1 MPPERLNCSAVS
13 ATRKKPII
21 GILGGIGSG
30 KSTVAAEFAKL
41 GCKVI
46 DADKIAHEL
55 LDADTHASDRR
66 EPTVKEKIIASFGR
80 SILDSA
86 GKIDR
91 KKLAEV
97 VFTDVDKLSP
107 ASLGSDQNP
116 PLAGLN
122 RIIHPLV
129 LQRAEQLIEQ
139 YNRQKQ
145 VKAIVLDMPLL
156 VEVGWDKRCDKLI
169 FVDCEQK
176 LRLDRAKKLGFEK
189 NQVKIRENFQISL
202 DNKANLADNTINNN
216 SDFSALARQVA
227 DIFSYIVYN
236 G

>member
-1 MPPERLNCSAVS
+1 MDDIGEKSV
-13 ATRKKPII
+13 I

-46 DADKIAHEL
+46 DADEIAHEL
-55 LDADTHASDRR
+55 LD
-66 EPTVKEKIIASFGR
+66 EPTVKEKVVGLFGR
-80 SILDSA
+80 AILDSA
-86 GKIDR
+86 EKIDR
-91 KKLAEV
+91 EKLAEL
-97 VFTDVDKLSP
+97 VFADADKLS
-107 ASLGSDQNP
+107 SF
-116 PLAGLN
+116 N

-129 LQRAEQLIEQ
+129 LQRTEELIEKYQ
-139 YNRQKQ
+139 AEVGTVREPPVQ
-145 VKAIVLDMPLL
+145 AIVLDMPLL

-176 LRLDRAKKLGFEK
+176 LRLDRAKKMGFDK

-202 DNKANLADNTINNN
+202 GKKANVADNTIGNN
-216 SDFSALARQVA
+216 SDFSALAQQVA
-227 DIFSYIVYN
+227 GIFSYIVYN

>member
-1 MPPERLNCSAVS
+1 MDS
-13 ATRKKPII
+13 TGKKPII

-55 LDADTHASDRR
+55 LD
-66 EPTVKEKIIASFGR
+66 EPTVKEKIVGLFSRA
-80 SILDSA
+80 ILDSK

-91 KKLAEV
+91 EKIAEV
-97 VFTDVDKLSP
+97 VFVDAESVSAKAEAVAGKLS
-107 ASLGSDQNP
+107 SLNE
-116 PLAGLN
+116 
-122 RIIHPLV
+122 IIHPLV
-129 LQRAEQLIEQ
+129 LQRTEELIEQ

-156 VEVGWDKRCDKLI
+156 VEVGWDKRCDKII

-176 LRLDRAKKLGFEK
+176 LRLDRAKKMGFDK
-189 NQVKIRENFQISL
+189 NQVKFRENFQISL
-202 DNKANLADNTINNN
+202 DNKVEVADNNINNN
-216 SDFSALARQVA
+216 SDFSALAKQVT
-227 DIFSYIVYN
+227 DIFSYVMDN

>member
-1 MPPERLNCSAVS
+1 MG
-13 ATRKKPII
+13 ATGKKPII

-46 DADKIAHEL
+46 DADKIAHGL
-55 LDADTHASDRR
+55 LD
-66 EPTVKEKIIASFGR
+66 EPSVKEKVVGLFGR
-80 SILDSA
+80 SILNPE

-91 KKLAEV
+91 GKLAEV
-97 VFTDVDKLSP
+97 VFADSDKLS
-107 ASLGSDQNP
+107 SLN
-116 PLAGLN
+116 A
-122 RIIHPLV
+122 IIHPLV
-129 LQRAEQLIEQ
+129 LQRAEEIIEQ
-139 YNRQKQ
+139 YNRQNQ

-176 LRLDRAKKLGFEK
+176 LRLDRAKKLGFDK

-202 DNKANLADNTINNN
+202 DNKADLADNTIENN
-216 SDFSALARQVA
+216 SDFSVLAKQVVN
-227 DIFSYIVYN
+227 IFSYIMYN

>member
-1 MPPERLNCSAVS
+1 MPPEQLNCSAVG
-13 ATRKKPII
+13 ATGKKPII

-46 DADKIAHEL
+46 DADKIAREL
-55 LDADTHASDRR
+55 LLYKTA
-66 EPTVKEKIIASFGR
+66 VKEKVVGLFGWT
-80 SILDSA
+80 ILDPA

-91 KKLAEV
+91 EKLAEV
-97 VFTDVDKLSP
+97 VFADTDKLS
-107 ASLGSDQNP
+107 SLNE
-116 PLAGLN
+116 
-122 RIIHPLV
+122 IIHPLV
-129 LQRAEQLIEQ
+129 LQRARELIKQ
-139 YNRQKQ
+139 YDCQNQ

-176 LRLDRAKKLGFEK
+176 LRLDRAKKLGFDK

-202 DNKANLADNTINNN
+202 DNKANLADNTIENN
-216 SDFSALARQVA
+216 SDFSVLAKQVVN
-227 DIFSYIVYN
+227 IFSYIMYN

>member
-1 MPPERLNCSAVS
+1 VG
-13 ATRKKPII
+13 ATGKKPII

-46 DADKIAHEL
+46 DADKIAREL
-55 LDADTHASDRR
+55 LLYNTA
-66 EPTVKEKIIASFGR
+66 VKEKVVGLFGR
-80 SILDSA
+80 TILDPA

-91 KKLAEV
+91 EKLAEV
-97 VFTDVDKLSP
+97 VFADARKLS
-107 ASLGSDQNP
+107 LINE
-116 PLAGLN
+116 
-122 RIIHPLV
+122 IIHPLV
-129 LQRAEQLIEQ
+129 LQQAQELINQ
-139 YNRQKQ
+139 YDCQNQ

-176 LRLDRAKKLGFEK
+176 LRLDRAKKLGFDK

-202 DNKANLADNTINNN
+202 DNKANLADNTIENN
-216 SDFSALARQVA
+216 SDFSVLAKQVVN
-227 DIFSYIVYN
+227 IFSYIMYN